1 MRRQPD
7 EALSP
12 RGVVRRRGAGT
23 RPSCWAA
30 ALLAGIALSLAA
42 CGTTEDA
49 AGRSAQELASGAE
62 QAHQRALAERAADP
76 AGRGQAAA
84 DRLASAVSGGNAAL
98 VLSAQETS
106 GGVEVVTTIGA
117 RAGTGGGLAYEQATV
132 GACLRTRATPG
143 SAAGDAGERG
153 TVNTQAVPCPDGIV
167 PAVDGSPVESVITDL
182 RARRSAVPGPG
193 PQGCLSRAG
202 ECTGG

>member
-1 MRRQPD
+1 MRRRGS
-7 EALSP
+7 AARLP
-12 RGVVRRRGAGT
+12 RRIVQRPGAGT

-30 ALLAGIALSLAA
+30 ALLAGIASSLAA
-42 CGTTEDA
+42 CGMTEDA
-49 AGRSAQELASGAE
+49 AGRSAQELARGVH

-117 RAGTGGGLAYEQATV
+117 RAETGGGLAYEQAIV

-153 TVNTQAVPCPDGIV
+153 TVNTQGVPCPDGIV
-167 PAVDGSPVESVITDL
+167 PAVDGSPVDSVITDL

-193 PQGCLSRAG
+193 PQGCLSGSG